1 MNDEVLLTTEFSDLK
16 LYKRGKV
23 RDVYDLGDKLLIIST
38 DRISCFDVVLPTGIP
53 NKGKVLSSLSCFWF
67 DFLKDI
73 TPDHLITADVDKY
86 PPELQKY
93 GQQLLGRSMLVKK
106 TKPLLVECVVRCY
119 LSGSG
124 WKEYKDKQSICSIML
139 PAGLRESERLPE
151 VLFTPSTKQDA
162 GHDMNVDQ
170 EYIEVLIGREATAI
184 LKKVSLAIYKK
195 ASEYALSRG
204 IIIADTKF
212 EFGMHNNEVILIDEA
227 LTPDSSRFWPSG
239 QYQPGKTQP
248 SFDKQ
253 FVRDYLETL
262 DWDKNPPAPRLPQEI
277 VEKTSL
283 KYLEAYKKLTG
294 KEL

>member
-106 TKPLLVECVVRCY
+106 TKPLLVECVVRGY

-204 IIIADTKF
+204 LSLPIPSLNSGCITMK
-212 EFGMHNNEVILIDEA
+212 
-227 LTPDSSRFWPSG
+227 SS
-239 QYQPGKTQP
+239 
-248 SFDKQ
+248 
-253 FVRDYLETL
+253 
-262 DWDKNPPAPRLPQEI
+262 
-277 VEKTSL
+277 
-283 KYLEAYKKLTG
+283 
-294 KEL
+294 